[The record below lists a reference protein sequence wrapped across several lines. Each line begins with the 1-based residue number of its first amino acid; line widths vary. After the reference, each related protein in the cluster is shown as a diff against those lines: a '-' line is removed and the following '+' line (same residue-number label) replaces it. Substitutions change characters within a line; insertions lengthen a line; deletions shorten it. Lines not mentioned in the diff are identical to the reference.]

1 MFPQVSRG
9 RAPLMRMFLGIVLCA
24 SFFLAQAIAFQT
36 QIQLHTNEAEAGRKV
51 KTRVVPE
58 YPELAIKTKITGTV
72 RVELTVTPE
81 GTVKDVKELG
91 GNPVLLAALVH
102 AVKQWK
108 YEAASKE
115 SVVEVKAAF
124 SERL

>member
-1 MFPQVSRG
+1 MFPQRSRG
-9 RAPLMRMFLGIVLCA
+9 RAPLTRMFLGIVLCA
-24 SFFLAQAIAFQT
+24 LFFLPQAVAFQT
-36 QIQLHTNEAEAGRKV
+36 QIQLQTNEAGRKV
-51 KTRVVPE
+51 KSRVVPE

-81 GTVKDVKELG
+81 GTVKEVKELG

-108 YEAASKE
+108 YEAAAKE